1 MHLSDLRLLTK
12 AVPCLFCFVF
22 ILFYIYNVL
31 QKTQK
36 TISVYYKKIKKEK
49 GKEIK
54 FDLFFFG
61 SFSFGFYFV
70 IFNVKMKKGCK
81 NEYITNTIF
90 NVFYYFKKR

>member
-1 MHLSDLRLLTK
+1 M
-12 AVPCLFCFVF
+12 
-22 ILFYIYNVL
+22 
-31 QKTQK
+31 
-36 TISVYYKKIKKEK
+36 YYKKHKKLFQCITKKLKKEK